1 MGIAHLAQG
10 EREKLLTWML
20 NTSQNHVP
28 KDELEKNMQLNCEN
42 IFQKMLWVLKFT
54 QKLKFTRLEE

>member
-1 MGIAHLAQG
+1 MYP
-10 EREKLLTWML
+10 RMNWK
-20 NTSQNHVP
+20 
-28 KDELEKNMQLNCEN
+28 KMQLNCEN